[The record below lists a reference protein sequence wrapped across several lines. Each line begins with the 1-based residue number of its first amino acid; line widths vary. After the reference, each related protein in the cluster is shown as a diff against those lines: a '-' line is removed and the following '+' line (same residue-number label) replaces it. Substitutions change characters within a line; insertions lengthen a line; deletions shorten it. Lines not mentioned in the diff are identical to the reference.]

1 MASAP
6 IQSPVLVGSAVGGG
20 LLVRLA
26 GRCTMQHSPATE
38 ATIENAMVHAPGV
51 TVVVDLFNCTYLD
64 STFLGCLFGLYRRFG
79 ATPDARLKMHASPE
93 RAKALFGPMRLD
105 KVLKVENAPAPGF
118 IGEAVPLP
126 DAGVDRKTLA
136 RHVMDCHRLLAETD
150 TPARAAFLKIAAAME
165 SELG

>member
-1 MASAP
+1 MSAGTS
-6 IQSPVLVGSAVGGG
+6 QAPVLVGSAVGGG
-20 LLVRLA
+20 LLVRLN

-38 ATIENAMVHAPGV
+38 SMIHTALQHAPGMSV
-51 TVVVDLFNCTYLD
+51 AIDLEHCTYLD

-79 ATPDARLKMHASPE
+79 IGPDARLRLHAPAD
-93 RAKALFGPMRLD
+93 RGKALFGPMRLD
-105 KVLKVENAPAPGF
+105 KVLKVDNAPAPGF